1 MRILIHEW
9 CCSGGLTAA
18 AGGGD
23 STAAA
28 LHAEGRAM
36 LAALV
41 RDACRDPRFEVRVL
55 VDATRAVRLPDG
67 VRAVPVPVGGE
78 IDLLVAEAVRADAT
92 FVVAPE
98 TDGLLALRTA
108 VVRAAG
114 GNAVAPEADFITVAS
129 DKQATIQA
137 LAAAGVPVP
146 AGRLLAAGAAWPE
159 RFIRPA
165 VRKPLD
171 GVGGEAVLR
180 VGDADPA
187 PAAVPR
193 ATRIEALVPGEPVG
207 VACLCGP
214 GRIRPLAPLR
224 QCFDAAGRY
233 VGGAP
238 LADAV
243 AAVRAATLAV
253 RAVAAVARAA
263 TAEPRGWVGVDMI
276 LGTAADG
283 RDDRVL
289 EVNPRFTTS
298 FVGHAAGTTV
308 SLVATLLDV
317 AAGRDV
323 IIDSHSRAFRLATDA
338 RSRRPD

>member
-1 MRILIHEW
+1 
-9 CCSGGLTAA
+9 
-18 AGGGD
+18 
-23 STAAA
+23 
-28 LHAEGRAM
+28 
-36 LAALV
+36 
-41 RDACRDPRFEVRVL
+41 
-55 VDATRAVRLPDG
+55 
-67 VRAVPVPVGGE
+67 
-78 IDLLVAEAVRADAT
+78 
-92 FVVAPE
+92 
-98 TDGLLALRTA
+98 
-108 VVRAAG
+108 
-114 GNAVAPEADFITVAS
+114 
-129 DKQATIQA
+129 
-137 LAAAGVPVP
+137 
-146 AGRLLAAGAAWPE
+146 
-159 RFIRPA
+159 
-165 VRKPLD
+165 
-171 GVGGEAVLR
+171 
-180 VGDADPA
+180 
-187 PAAVPR
+187 
-193 ATRIEALVPGEPVG
+193 
-207 VACLCGP
+207 
-214 GRIRPLAPLR
+214 
-224 QCFDAAGRY
+224 